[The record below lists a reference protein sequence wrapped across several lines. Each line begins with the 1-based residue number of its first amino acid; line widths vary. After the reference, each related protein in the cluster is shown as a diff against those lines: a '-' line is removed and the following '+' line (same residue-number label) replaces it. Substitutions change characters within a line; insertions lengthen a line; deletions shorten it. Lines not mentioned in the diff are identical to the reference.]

1 MIYAITWKDGDI
13 TQLVE
18 CMLCKHKVI
27 GSIPI
32 ISKLT
37 SQCILVLL
45 QTLFKLDLNQ
55 QPSG

>member
-1 MIYAITWKDGDI
+1 
-13 TQLVE
+13 
-18 CMLCKHKVI
+18 MLCKHKVI